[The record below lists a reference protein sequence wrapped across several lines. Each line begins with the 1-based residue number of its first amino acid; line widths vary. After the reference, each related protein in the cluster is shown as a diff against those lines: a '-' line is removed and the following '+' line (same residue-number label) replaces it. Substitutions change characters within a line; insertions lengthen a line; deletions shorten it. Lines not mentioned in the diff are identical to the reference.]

1 MSRSD
6 QNRSSLS
13 ATGLNGLDE
22 IVLFGKASPVVGSV
36 VVVKNRLAFWSTVSL
51 PLESDHLR
59 YDAMDRAFELLLK
72 AAILQK
78 GGRIREPL
86 DRVDRRAA

>member
-59 YDAMDRAFELLLK
+59 YDAMDRAFELQDG
-72 AAILQK
+72 ILN
-78 GGRIREPL
+78 GRICNHGAGGPRSRPGL
-86 DRVDRRAA
+86 Q